1 MRAID
6 GFGPRGAQL
15 PVARVAWTYTSDNG
29 LRWDTPAPRRVLN
42 ARPRPTE
49 LLHDASGQPLRLKR
63 DLAAE
68 ADARDALWSTG
79 LQPLPA
85 QALQWRTPE
94 VGEGHADLWS
104 LPEEP
109 QFGDFWAEQVPRLQA
124 LGWSIVVQPGFAH
137 LSVAVDRWRL
147 VIDPV
152 SFDEIGRELAEP
164 LGPRVQALEA
174 LRQPP
179 REGSFLLS
187 LGTEVDGKMLDLAP
201 LLADL
206 LKRDARWL
214 KAHEIAAI
222 DDAALIVLHAPGGRR
237 IEAPAAPLKA
247 IIGAMLDLLTDP
259 RRKDGPLQLSTWEA
273 QPLEALRMGLADTHE
288 ARAARAGPHGAWQ
301 LQGAAGLAALAQR
314 LRTAGSPP
322 RVDAPIG
329 LGLELRPCQLQGVAW
344 LQYLRAQHLAGIL
357 ADDMGLGKTAQVL
370 AHLLIEKLAGRL
382 DRPALVVL
390 PTSLISNWQAEAA
403 RARRPCACSPFKA
416 RSVRKTSPA
425 SRNTT
430 WCSPP
435 TRCSGATS
443 TPCARSPGT
452 C

>member
-15 PVARVAWTYTSDNG
+15 AVARVAWTYTSDNG

-79 LQPLPA
+79 LHPLPA

-187 LGTEVDGKMLDLAP
+187 LGTEVDGEMLDLAP

-273 QPLEALRMGLADTHE
+273 QHLEALRMGLADTHTKP
-288 ARAARAGPHGAWQ
+288 APHGPARTAPGSCRATPAWRRWRSACARRAAR
-301 LQGAAGLAALAQR
+301 
-314 LRTAGSPP
+314 
-322 RVDAPIG
+322 RVWT
-329 LGLELRPCQLQGVAW
+329 R
-344 LQYLRAQHLAGIL
+344 
-357 ADDMGLGKTAQVL
+357 
-370 AHLLIEKLAGRL
+370 
-382 DRPALVVL
+382 
-390 PTSLISNWQAEAA
+390 
-403 RARRPCACSPFKA
+403 
-416 RSVRKTSPA
+416 RSVSAWNCVPA
-425 SRNTT
+425 SCKA
-430 WCSPP
+430 WPGCS
-435 TRCSGATS
+435 T
-443 TPCARSPGT
+443 CARSTWRASWPTTWGWARPHR
-452 C
+452 CWRIC